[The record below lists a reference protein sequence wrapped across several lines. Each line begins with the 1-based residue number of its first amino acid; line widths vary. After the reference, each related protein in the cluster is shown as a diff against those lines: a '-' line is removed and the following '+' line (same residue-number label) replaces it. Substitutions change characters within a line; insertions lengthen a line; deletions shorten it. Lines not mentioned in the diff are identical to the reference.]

1 MSVAEATSLYGVGSD
16 QVDGKQDGW
25 YEASTG
31 EPFYY
36 ISDPGLGLWMH
47 EKHQYAF

>member
-1 MSVAEATSLYGVGSD
+1 MPVAQATSLYD
-16 QVDGKQDGW
+16 VDGKQDGW
-25 YEASTG
+25 YESSEG